1 MNLPP
6 CNGTKYRLEDMAP
19 IENLEPQSDP
29 NRKRTLAEIGKT
41 QDDIINSLDDYYY
54 DCYNQ
59 VIARGAGEYEFENL
73 IGSESLLNKIYSI
86 YSNGDYKQGYMDNA
100 VTAVGAGTYDM
111 DLLVEELE
119 GHIFRLTHR
128 IRLGY

>member
-1 MNLPP
+1 
-6 CNGTKYRLEDMAP
+6 MAP
-19 IENLEPQSDP
+19 IENLDYPADNPS
-29 NRKRTLAEIGKT
+29 RMRTLEDLGKT

-59 VIARGAGEYEFENL
+59 VISKGAGEYEFENL

-86 YSNGDYKQGYMDNA
+86 YSNGEYKQGYMDNA

-111 DLLVEELE
+111 DLLVEELQ
-119 GHIFRLTHR
+119 GHVFRLTHR

>member
-1 MNLPP
+1 
-6 CNGTKYRLEDMAP
+6 
-19 IENLEPQSDP
+19 
-29 NRKRTLAEIGKT
+29 
-41 QDDIINSLDDYYY
+41 
-54 DCYNQ
+54 
-59 VIARGAGEYEFENL
+59 NL
-73 IGSESLLNKIYSI
+73 IGSESLLNRIYSI